1 MTGIRFA
8 LEKAFWKNPLVGGN
22 SFSPFFATTMVTSS
36 PLTEAQ
42 VCAILERIQEG
53 DASAKEELF
62 RLLYTELYGRARRQ
76 VQGQPLGI
84 SLQATELVNEAY
96 LRLGGSRGQGWRS
109 RQHFLATA
117 SLAMRHVLID
127 YFRKRNRRSNRANLE
142 VEELAAVFEDRSIDL
157 EALDLALSEL
167 READPEMA
175 QAVDL
180 RFFGGVGV
188 EETAKILDIKLRTFG
203 RARRILS

>member
-1 MTGIRFA
+1 M
-8 LEKAFWKNPLVGGN
+8 GGEN
-22 SFSPFFATTMVTSS
+22 SFSPFFATHMETSS

-53 DASAKEELF
+53 DGSAKEELF

-76 VQGQPLGI
+76 MKGQPAGI

-96 LRLGGSRGQGWRS
+96 LRLGRRGGQSWKS

-127 YFRKRNRRSNRANLE
+127 YFRKRNRRSNRVNLE
-142 VEELAAVFEDRSIDL
+142 VEELAAVFEDRSVDL
-157 EALDLALSEL
+157 EALDAALSEL
-167 READPEMA
+167 READPQMA

-188 EETAKILDIKLRTFG
+188 EETANILDIKLRTFSRRWATT
-203 RARRILS
+203 RAWLFKRVNRG

>member
-1 MTGIRFA
+1 MEAR
-8 LEKAFWKNPLVGGN
+8 
-22 SFSPFFATTMVTSS
+22 SPF
-36 PLTEAQ
+36 TEVQ

-53 DASAKEELF
+53 DGSAKEELF

-76 VQGQPLGI
+76 MQGQPAGI

-96 LRLGGSRGQGWRS
+96 LRLGGSRGQSWRS

-127 YFRKRNRRSNRANLE
+127 YFRKRKKRSNRANLE
-142 VEELAAVFEDRSIDL
+142 VEELAAVFEDRSVDL
-157 EALDLALSEL
+157 EALGVALGEL
-167 READPEMA
+167 READPDMA

-180 RFFGGVGV
+180 RFFGGVSV
-188 EETAKILDIKLRTFG
+188 EETAKILDIKLRTFSRRWATT
-203 RARRILS
+203 RAWLFRRVNRG